1 MLVRDKHS
9 TLLDP
14 FVSYKK
20 RLIFVKMHPEAV
32 FLVVSN
38 LSVNEL

>member
-1 MLVRDKHS
+1 MLVRDQHS
-9 TLLDP
+9 SLLDP

-20 RLIFVKMHPEAV
+20 LIFVKMHPEAI